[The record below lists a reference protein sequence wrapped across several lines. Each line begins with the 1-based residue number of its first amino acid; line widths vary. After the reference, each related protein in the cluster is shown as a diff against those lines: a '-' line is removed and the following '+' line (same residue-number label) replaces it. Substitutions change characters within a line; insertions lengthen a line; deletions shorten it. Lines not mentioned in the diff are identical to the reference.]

1 VTGIGRDVPAAG
13 AFDPDLAAWRSW
25 RPREVARLLAGVE
38 VPWYVAGGWAIDLFL
53 GAERREHEDL
63 EIGVPAARFGDVA
76 SALARFELYVV
87 GPDPGGPSGRGL
99 ATPVAEAGELLE
111 THQQTWVLER
121 GPCVWRL
128 DVFREPSDGDCWVC
142 RRDEQIRMPYEQL
155 IEETSDGIPYARP
168 EVILLFKAKAA
179 RAKDDD
185 DLAAVL
191 PALEPQ
197 RRRWLVEALERVH
210 PGHRWLA
217 RLAG

>member
-1 VTGIGRDVPAAG
+1 VPAAG
-13 AFDPDLAAWRSW
+13 AFDADLAAWRPW

-63 EIGVPAARFGDVA
+63 EIGVPAARFGDLAAV
-76 SALARFELYVV
+76 LARFELYVV
-87 GPDPGGPSGRGL
+87 GPVDPDRLSAGDL

-111 THQQTWVLER
+111 RYHQTWVLER
-121 GPCVWRL
+121 GRCVWRL

-168 EVILLFKAKAA
+168 EVVLLFKARAA

-191 PALEPQ
+191 PRLEPE
-197 RRRWLVEALERVH
+197 RRRWLVEALELVH